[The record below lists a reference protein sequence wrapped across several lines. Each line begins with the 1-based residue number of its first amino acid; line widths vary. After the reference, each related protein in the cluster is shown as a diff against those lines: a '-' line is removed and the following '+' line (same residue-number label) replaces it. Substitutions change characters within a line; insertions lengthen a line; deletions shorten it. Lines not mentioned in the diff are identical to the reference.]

1 MTHSITQSKTTAK
14 SIIKFLLAAL
24 FWVGVWEL
32 VYLLVGH
39 DTIVASPWQTLLRVI
54 ELGSQGNFW
63 LICLKSIASI
73 VVGYLCGIAAGG
85 LFAVLSN
92 YCTGAQTLLSP
103 LLHVVRATP
112 VASFILLAYFWMQ
125 TKNIPAFIAF
135 LIVLPIIWGNTHEG
149 LRSCDPQLL
158 EMGRVYGFS
167 RLKTLWQIRLPAAV
181 PYFLSG
187 CRTALGLAWKSGVAA
202 QALVRPD
209 NTIGNEL
216 QNAKIALETVD
227 IFAWTAVVIVLS
239 VLLERTVMLI
249 FDRVRKPRKGA
260 SS

>member
-1 MTHSITQSKTTAK
+1 M
-14 SIIKFLLAAL
+14 
-24 FWVGVWEL
+24 
-32 VYLLVGH
+32 
-39 DTIVASPWQTLLRVI
+39 
-54 ELGSQGNFW
+54 
-63 LICLKSIASI
+63 
-73 VVGYLCGIAAGG
+73 
-85 LFAVLSN
+85 
-92 YCTGAQTLLSP
+92 LSP

-167 RLKTLWQIRLPAAV
+167 RLKTLWQIRLPAAA